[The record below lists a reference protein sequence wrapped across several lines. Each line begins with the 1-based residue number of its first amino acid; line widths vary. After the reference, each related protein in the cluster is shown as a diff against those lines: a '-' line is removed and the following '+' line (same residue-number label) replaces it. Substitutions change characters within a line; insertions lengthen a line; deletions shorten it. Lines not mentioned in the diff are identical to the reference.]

1 MFVSSIAS
9 AGKQTVVLSRS
20 LPCAVIYYFVS
31 FLTCQQRLLCQ
42 RYNFTL
48 PSTIVHVTEEEWR
61 TSRKSVA
68 LRQHVTES
76 QVHAHMFYVSCF
88 SNIR

>member
-1 MFVSSIAS
+1 MLVSYLAS

-48 PSTIVHVTEEEWR
+48 PSTIVHVTDVWR

-76 QVHAHMFYVSCF
+76 QVHARMFYVSCF